1 MGDFVLNTLFRLKL
15 NKNNL
20 YLCKSI
26 KNEALKRSYST
37 LIKSRFTTAQDQ
49 SAPEKTVILTKQ
61 SLRRL
66 ALFFALLATSVLSL
80 FIGVADLS
88 INDILNADTDKLFI
102 LSVSRF
108 PRTISLVLAGIGLSV
123 SGLIMQHLT
132 RNKFVSPTTAGSLE
146 AAQLGLLL
154 GFIFFPLAGMV
165 LNTFLAFAVTFIAS
179 LIFLKIV
186 DSIRVRNIIFVP
198 LVGLMFGGIL
208 HSGATFLAVNYNIV
222 QDMNAWMM
230 GDFSGILAGRYELI
244 YLSLPAIIVT
254 YLYANQFTV
263 VGMGEDFSKNL
274 GLNYPV
280 VMGLGLFCVSL
291 TISVVVI
298 TAGFIPFLG
307 LVVPNIVTMIYGD
320 NIKKI
325 LPEVALSGALFLVVC
340 DIIGRLVIYPF
351 EIPIGLTVGIIGGII
366 FLILLLRRK

>member
-1 MGDFVLNTLFRLKL
+1 MTLLL
-15 NKNNL
+15 T
-20 YLCKSI
+20 SI
-26 KNEALKRSYST
+26 
-37 LIKSRFTTAQDQ
+37 
-49 SAPEKTVILTKQ
+49 
-61 SLRRL
+61 
-66 ALFFALLATSVLSL
+66 LSL
-80 FIGVADLS
+80 FIGVANLS
-88 INDILNADTDKLFI
+88 LTEIFNGGTDTLFI

-108 PRTISLVLAGIGLSV
+108 PRTISLVSAGIGLSV

-154 GFIFFPLAGMV
+154 AFIFFPLAGIF
-165 LNTFLAFAVTFIAS
+165 LNTFLAFIVTFIAS

-186 DSIRVRNIIFVP
+186 DRIRVRNIIFIP

-208 HSGATFLAVNYNIV
+208 NSGATFLAVNFNIV

-230 GDFSGILAGRYELI
+230 GDFSGILQGRYELI
-244 YLSLPAIIVT
+244 YLCLPAIFIT

-280 VMGLGLFCVSL
+280 IMGLGLFCVSL

-307 LVVPNIVTMIYGD
+307 LVVPNIITMIYGD

>member
-1 MGDFVLNTLFRLKL
+1 MFAR
-15 NKNNL
+15 
-20 YLCKSI
+20 SI
-26 KNEALKRSYST
+26 NHEALKKTHSHSNKTAINSIQDERVGAKNRPFT
-37 LIKSRFTTAQDQ
+37 PQAFRRFT
-49 SAPEKTVILTKQ
+49 L
-61 SLRRL
+61 
-66 ALFFALLATSVLSL
+66 LFLLLAFSTLSL
-80 FIGVADLS
+80 FIGVSNVS
-88 INDILNADTDKLFI
+88 ISDIFNAQTDKLFI

-146 AAQLGLLL
+146 AAQLGLLI
-154 GFIFFPLAGMV
+154 GFIFFPASSIF

-186 DSIRVRNIIFVP
+186 DSIRVRNLIFVP

-208 HSGATFLAVNYNIV
+208 HSGATFMAVQFNIV

-230 GDFSGILAGRYELI
+230 GDFSGILVGRYELI
-244 YLSLPAIIVT
+244 YLSIPAILIT
-254 YLYANQFTV
+254 YLYANRFTI

-274 GLNYPV
+274 GLNYAA

-307 LVVPNIVTMIYGD
+307 LVVPNVVTMIYGD

-325 LPEVALSGALFLVVC
+325 LPEVALSGALFLLIC

-351 EIPIGLTVGIIGGII
+351 EVPIGLTVGIIGGII
-366 FLILLLRRK
+366 FLILLLKRK